1 MEIQKMRRIIHKT
14 VIISCS
20 MILLMSMSA
29 CSTMKGLGQDIKS
42 GGQSLENAAER
53 HGG

>member
-1 MEIQKMRRIIHKT
+1 MRPIIHKT
-14 VIISCS
+14 
-20 MILLMSMSA
+20 MIVLLSTAFLMSGSA

>member
-1 MEIQKMRRIIHKT
+1 MRRIAQKF
-14 VIISCS
+14 
-20 MILLMSMSA
+20 MLALLSLIFLA
-29 CSTMKGLGQDIKS
+29 GIAGCSTMKGLGQDIKS